1 MRNFRLKLEA
11 AGLSQITV
19 PQLLL
24 FSLAAAILVASWLHI
39 SFGVIGLSLF
49 GFLAV
54 IGFVMEGLT
63 IRAKART
70 QALTKLWP
78 EVLDSLHSSLAS
90 GYGLVDSLAEIA
102 TSGPSRFRPIFASFV
117 SQLDAGKSLDESLD
131 WFKSRF
137 GQLQADRLAE
147 TIRVV
152 QSAGGA
158 GLLQALRTQS
168 SMTRSEIALIGELET
183 KQGWITGTAKL
194 SIVAPWIIVAT
205 LATRAEN
212 VTIYNT
218 NEGLGIL
225 SFGLLVSLLAFRMV
239 TALGQL
245 SLPDRTF
252 TK

>member
-1 MRNFRLKLEA
+1 MRDFRLKLEA
-11 AGLSQITV
+11 AGFPNITV
-19 PQLLL
+19 SQLIL
-24 FSLAAAILVASWLHI
+24 FSLAAATLVASWLHV

-54 IGFVMEGLT
+54 IGFVMEGLM
-63 IRAKART
+63 IRAKSRT

-102 TSGPSRFRPIFASFV
+102 TSGPSRFRPIFANLV
-117 SQLDAGKSLDESLD
+117 NQLDAGKSLDEGLD

-158 GLLQALRTQS
+158 GLLPALRTQS
-168 SMTRSEIALIGELET
+168 SMTRAEIALIGELET

-194 SIVAPWIIVAT
+194 SIIAPWIIVAT
-205 LATRAEN
+205 LASRSEN
-212 VTIYNT
+212 VAIYNT

-225 SFGLLVSLLAFRMV
+225 ALGLIISLLAFRMV
-239 TALGQL
+239 TTLGQL
-245 SLPDRTF
+245 TLPNRTF